1 MLLAKLFIKD
11 YQNTGNP
18 AVRAA
23 YGKLA
28 GLAGIVCNV
37 LLCTGKSFA
46 GMLSGSVSITAD
58 ALNNL
63 SDAASGIISLIGFKL
78 AEKRADAEH
87 PYGHARYEYLAGF
100 LVSVIIMLIGGEL
113 LKSSIEKIINP
124 TEVEF
129 GIIPCVVLAASII
142 VKLLMMLFYGKI
154 ARLISSD
161 TLRASAADS
170 RNDVISTSAVLA
182 AAIISQCTPLQLD
195 GVMGALVAVFIL
207 FSGFGLVRDT
217 MSPLL
222 GKAPEQKLVDDIH
235 SKIMAH
241 EGVLGTH
248 DLMIHDYGPGCT
260 FSSVHVEVSADKTI
274 VEGHEIADSIE
285 REFDEAGLHLTVHI
299 DPVEPYDSETGEAH
313 RRLDEIVT
321 GIDPNM
327 SVHDVRLVQCG
338 DYVRCLFD
346 CVIPVGS
353 GLSESKVKEEIERF
367 LAVSH
372 PNFRCSITFDR
383 SYAPTRGKSEKK

>member
-11 YQNTGNP
+11 YQNTSNP

-23 YGKLA
+23 YGKLS
-28 GLAGIVCNV
+28 GFMGIICNV
-37 LLCTGKSFA
+37 VLCTGKFFA
-46 GMLSGSVSITAD
+46 GVISGSVSITAD

-78 AEKRADAEH
+78 AEKHADAEH

-100 LVSVIIMLIGGEL
+100 LVSVLIMLIGGEL

-124 TEVEF
+124 TDVEF
-129 GIIPCVVLAASII
+129 GAVSCAVLAASII
-142 VKLLMMLFYGKI
+142 IKLLMMLFYGKI

-182 AAIISQCTPLQLD
+182 AAIISQFTPLQLD
-195 GVMGALVAVFIL
+195 GIMGALVAVFIL

-222 GKAPEQKLVDDIH
+222 GKAPEQELVDDIH
-235 SKIMAH
+235 EKIMAH
-241 EGVLGTH
+241 DGVLGTH

-260 FSSVHVEVSADKTI
+260 FSSVHVEVSAEKTI
-274 VEGHEIADSIE
+274 LEGHEIADRIE
-285 REFDEAGLHLTVHI
+285 REFDGTGIHLTVHI
-299 DPVEPYDSETGEAH
+299 DPIEPYDSVTGEAYK
-313 RRLDEIVT
+313 RLDEIVRE
-321 GIDPNM
+321 IDPNM
-327 SVHDVRLVQCG
+327 SVHDVRLVRCG

-353 GLSESKVKEEIERF
+353 GISEPKVKAEIERLF
-367 LAVSH
+367 AASH
-372 PNFRCSITFDR
+372 PNYRCAITFDR
-383 SYAPTRGKSEKK
+383 SYAPTRPKSEKK